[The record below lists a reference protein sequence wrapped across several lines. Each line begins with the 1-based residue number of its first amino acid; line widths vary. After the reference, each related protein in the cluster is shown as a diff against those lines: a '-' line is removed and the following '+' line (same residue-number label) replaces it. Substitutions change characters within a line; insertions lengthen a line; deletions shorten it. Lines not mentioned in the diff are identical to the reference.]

1 MSMKTNEIDDIKVRI
16 QAEIDKIYGAM
27 GAVQIILPGKT
38 PCGRCYEP
46 AHITREVPSAFPGV
60 KPMPVCVR
68 CAAQAEELGV
78 EVREIL

>member
-1 MSMKTNEIDDIKVRI
+1 MSMKTNEIVKIKERI
-16 QAEIDKIYGAM
+16 QTEIDKIYGAM
-27 GAVQIILPGKT
+27 ATIIILPGKT